1 MASLRIPCTGQ
12 FYSPA
17 RRASFLRGWKAA
29 GGYTGDIRSGAPW
42 CCPWRW
48 AASITVDLDA
58 WISAPAE
65 DPYEALGWAY
75 WMKVGQEVTDFL
87 EEERKTVPSTVRLP
101 AIGSAEHIRAAI
113 F

>member
-1 MASLRIPCTGQ
+1 MASLRIPCSGQ
-12 FYSPA
+12 VYSPA

-29 GGYTGDIRSGAPW
+29 GGYTGDIRSDAPW

-75 WMKVGQEVTDFL
+75 WMKVGQEVTDLL
-87 EEERKTVPSTVRLP
+87 EEERRAVTPSTAASSLP
-101 AIGSAEHIRAAI
+101 RISA
-113 F
+113 